1 MLISMFSALRR
12 RIPEHIYALWD
23 PEYWEMEDNEMFL
36 DSDDASSFKA
46 KPMILTRAGKFIH
59 LLIVWYILSN
69 FLIC

>member
-1 MLISMFSALRR
+1 MFSALRR

-23 PEYWEMEDNEMFL
+23 PEYREMEDNEMFL
-36 DSDDASSFKA
+36 DSDNASSFKA
-46 KPMILTRAGKFIH
+46 KPTTLTRAGKFIH